1 MDQVLEKPPGEAEE
15 HHHHEHDVAV
25 AVITPAGIY
34 PSEDEFQRVPDNE
47 VIENTLKAAAER
59 LHLTN
64 TTDWVARVHD
74 RKIDVHR
81 TYREENLSGIVEIH
95 WHKHEGGGGA

>member
-1 MDQVLEKPPGEAEE
+1 MDQALEKPSGEADE

-34 PSEDEFQRVPDNE
+34 PDEAEFRRAPDTE
-47 VIENTLKAAAER
+47 VMKVVLDAAAEK

-64 TTDWVARVHD
+64 TSDWDARVHG
-74 RKIDVHR
+74 RLIDTHR
-81 TYREENLSGIVEIH
+81 TFREEHLSGIVEID

>member
-1 MDQVLEKPPGEAEE
+1 MGQVLEAPPHEAED

-34 PSEDEFQRVPDNE
+34 PSEDELRRVPGTE
-47 VIENTLKAAAER
+47 VIETTLKAAAEK

-64 TTDWVARVHD
+64 TSDWVARVHD
-74 RKIDVHR
+74 RKINAQR
-81 TYREENLSGIVEIH
+81 TYREEHLSGIVEIH

>member
-1 MDQVLEKPPGEAEE
+1 MDQVLEKPSGETDE
-15 HHHHEHDVAV
+15 HHHHEDDVAV

-34 PSEDEFQRVPDNE
+34 PDEEEFRRAPDTE
-47 VIENTLKAAAER
+47 IIKIVLDAAAEK

-64 TTDWVARVHD
+64 TSDWVARVHD
-74 RKIDVHR
+74 RTIDIHR
-81 TYREENLSGIVEIH
+81 TFREEHLGGIVEIH